1 MKLSVNYSE
10 ALITL
15 LRASAA
21 EIDAIEWV
29 DKLELGLIA
38 QRRA

>member
-15 LRASAA
+15 LRVSAV

-29 DKLELGLIA
+29 DKL
-38 QRRA
+38 